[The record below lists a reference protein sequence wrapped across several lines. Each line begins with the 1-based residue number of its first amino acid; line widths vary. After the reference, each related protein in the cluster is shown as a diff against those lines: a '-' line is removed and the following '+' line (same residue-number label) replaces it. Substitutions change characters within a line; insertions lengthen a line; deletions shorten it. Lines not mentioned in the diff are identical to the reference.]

1 MFLFCLVL
9 FNYTHAHKNDA
20 HAALTL
26 SQPITTPVAGRANT
40 AQPAEDT
47 GTPSFSPLPG
57 RWTPTASRHQIPQ
70 QEEQQ
75 LQEPAEEEEESET
88 GSSSSS
94 SSSDSSASNSPIP
107 PDQVTRPAHA
117 CVRLLI
123 FMTQSCIILMTLSYC
138 SSS

>member
-9 FNYTHAHKNDA
+9 FNYTHAHINDA
-20 HAALTL
+20 HPALTL

-75 LQEPAEEEEESET
+75 FQDPDEDEEESET
-88 GSSSSS
+88 SSSSS

-107 PDQVTRPAHA
+107 PDQVTHPAHA
-117 CVRLLI
+117 CVRSLFYDAVLYYLFEFLSLL
-123 FMTQSCIILMTLSYC
+123 
-138 SSS
+138 